1 MISTNIVKCIRS
13 NRFQQDYVV
22 KASEVYEMIG
32 YLKANKNEGLCG
44 LSSDFFI
51 NGPPELSIHI
61 ALLIT
66 AMLSHGFSPSLL
78 TVSTIIPI
86 PKGNQVNLS
95 ESANYRA
102 ITLSSILCKIIDLIV
117 INRYGEC
124 LNTSVNQFGFKPKG
138 STSMCTMLVKET
150 ISYYRAN
157 SNDVYCVFLDASKAF
172 DRVRY
177 DKLFN
182 CLFDRNIP
190 VIFIRLLLNMYTSH
204 FACVLWDGVYTNR
217 FPIQNGVK
225 QGGIL
230 SPVLFCIYID
240 GLLDKLAD
248 THIGCYI
255 GRHFLGA
262 LAYADDIVL
271 LAPTPTAMRKL
282 LSVCDEFAKD
292 FHILF
297 NAGKSKCILFPSSHY
312 GGINQSSI
320 LPSFFVGDNLI
331 EYVQSWPHLGHI
343 LCSDLRDDDD

>member
-1 MISTNIVKCIRS
+1 MISTNIVNRIRS

-32 YLKANKNEGLCG
+32 HLKANKNEGLCG

-124 LNTSVNQFGFKPKG
+124 LNTSFNQFGFKPKG

-157 SNDVYCVFLDASKAF
+157 SNDVYCVFLHASKALTVYVMINF
-172 DRVRY
+172 LIVY
-177 DKLFN
+177 S
-182 CLFDRNIP
+182 I
-190 VIFIRLLLNMYTSH
+190 VIFQLYS
-204 FACVLWDGVYTNR
+204 
-217 FPIQNGVK
+217 
-225 QGGIL
+225 
-230 SPVLFCIYID
+230 
-240 GLLDKLAD
+240 
-248 THIGCYI
+248 
-255 GRHFLGA
+255 LGSY
-262 LAYADDIVL
+262 LI
-271 LAPTPTAMRKL
+271 
-282 LSVCDEFAKD
+282 
-292 FHILF
+292 
-297 NAGKSKCILFPSSHY
+297 CILLILLVFY
-312 GGINQSSI
+312 GMEFTQIDFLSKMVLNKE
-320 LPSFFVGDNLI
+320 
-331 EYVQSWPHLGHI
+331 EY
-343 LCSDLRDDDD
+343 